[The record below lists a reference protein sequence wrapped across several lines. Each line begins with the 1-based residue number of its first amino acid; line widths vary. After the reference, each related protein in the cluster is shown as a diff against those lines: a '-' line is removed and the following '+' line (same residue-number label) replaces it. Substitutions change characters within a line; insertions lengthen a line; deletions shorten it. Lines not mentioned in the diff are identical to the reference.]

1 MTQFQSVVSLAVGRL
16 KDKSVI
22 VVKNA
27 IQLLAAF
34 LSNNPFSS
42 KVIPVYMVD
51 MLVVCLQAEYLQC
64 APAFDSEGGSFLVL
78 QVQILPFW
86 ADLSLGRFIA
96 MLKVRRDVIEV
107 KSYSSFES
115 TVWFLSLGSKLFS

>member
-42 KVIPVYMVD
+42 KVIAINLVD
-51 MLVVCLQAEYLQC
+51 MLDVCLQAKYLQ
-64 APAFDSEGGSFLVL
+64 
-78 QVQILPFW
+78 
-86 ADLSLGRFIA
+86 
-96 MLKVRRDVIEV
+96 
-107 KSYSSFES
+107 
-115 TVWFLSLGSKLFS
+115 

>member
-42 KVIPVYMVD
+42 KVIPIN
-51 MLVVCLQAEYLQC
+51 MLDILGVCLQAECLQC
-64 APAFDSEGGSFLVL
+64 AIARAVAFLCLVGGT
-78 QVQILPFW
+78 
-86 ADLSLGRFIA
+86 R
-96 MLKVRRDVIEV
+96 
-107 KSYSSFES
+107 
-115 TVWFLSLGSKLFS
+115 

>member
-16 KDKSVI
+16 NDKSVL

-42 KVIPVYMVD
+42 KVNPINVVD
-51 MLVVCLQAEYLQC
+51 MLDVSLQAKYLQGAIARAVALLC
-64 APAFDSEGGSFLVL
+64 LVGG
-78 QVQILPFW
+78 
-86 ADLSLGRFIA
+86 
-96 MLKVRRDVIEV
+96 
-107 KSYSSFES
+107 
-115 TVWFLSLGSKLFS
+115 TV

>member
-1 MTQFQSVVSLAVGRL
+1 MFQALPLTQFQSVVSLAVGRL

-42 KVIPVYMVD
+42 KVIQINMVN
-51 MLVVCLQAEYLQC
+51 MLDVCRLNTC
-64 APAFDSEGGSFLVL
+64 SVL
-78 QVQILPFW
+78 
-86 ADLSLGRFIA
+86 
-96 MLKVRRDVIEV
+96 
-107 KSYSSFES
+107 
-115 TVWFLSLGSKLFS
+115 

>member
-1 MTQFQSVVSLAVGRL
+1 MFQALPLTQFQSVMSLAVGRL

-42 KVIPVYMVD
+42 KVIQINMVN
-51 MLVVCLQAEYLQC
+51 MLDVCRLNAC
-64 APAFDSEGGSFLVL
+64 SVL
-78 QVQILPFW
+78 
-86 ADLSLGRFIA
+86 
-96 MLKVRRDVIEV
+96 
-107 KSYSSFES
+107 
-115 TVWFLSLGSKLFS
+115 

>member
-1 MTQFQSVVSLAVGRL
+1 MIVSQALPLTQFQSVVSLAVGRL

-42 KVIPVYMVD
+42 KVIPIN
-51 MLVVCLQAEYLQC
+51 MLDVCLQAEYLQC
-64 APAFDSEGGSFLVL
+64 AIARAVVFLCLVEGT
-78 QVQILPFW
+78 
-86 ADLSLGRFIA
+86 
-96 MLKVRRDVIEV
+96 M
-107 KSYSSFES
+107 
-115 TVWFLSLGSKLFS
+115 